1 MRVSFPSSRIF
12 SDRKFSVLL
21 WLVASLIVSEEVH
34 AQVAVI
40 VNSKNPVESL
50 TKDELR
56 RIYLG
61 EMTGWDFADDRRENI
76 ILIDY
81 KGEVEIGKKFY
92 EIAVGMSPIKVRM
105 KWLGKILNGEFKE
118 LPMSTDSERKLVRFV
133 AGNVGAIGFLHIADL
148 YSPLDSV
155 KIVKIDGKGIRER
168 DYPIQ

>member
-40 VNSKNPVESL
+40 VNSKNPIESL

-61 EMTGWDFADDRRENI
+61 EMTRWDFADDRRENIRRENIRRENI

-133 AGNVGAIGFLHIADL
+133 AGNVEAIGFLHIADL
-148 YSPLDSV
+148 YCAT
-155 KIVKIDGKGIRER
+155 
-168 DYPIQ
+168 